1 MPGSR
6 GECVSGR
13 RSELISSYLDTMVRS
28 LLLIAALAC
37 ASAAQ
42 VEFSIKGLKAG
53 LRRHPQRCVESGRFR
68 TAVGC
73 FQPTKQTPRT
83 D

>member
-42 VEFSIKGLKAG
+42 VEFSIKGLKGGATG
-53 LRRHPQRCVESGRFR
+53 TMIVDLDAAWSPKGRVAR
-68 TAVGC
+68 VAN
-73 FQPTKQTPRT
+73 
-83 D
+83 